1 MSEFVTH
8 CFEPVYDRESRILI
22 LGTMPSPASR
32 ENNFY
37 YSHPRNR
44 FWSVMARLFGCET
57 PASAYEKKALLL
69 REHIALWDVL
79 RCCEIDGAS
88 DASIRAAQPNDIPSL
103 LAACPDIRRVFTTG
117 GMAYRQYRRFFG
129 DVSDMP
135 EAYPLPS
142 TSPANAR
149 ASLDELCESYGV
161 ILEYLE

>member
-8 CFEPVYDRESRILI
+8 CFEPVFDSSSRILI

-32 ENNFY
+32 ENSFY

-44 FWSVMARLFGCET
+44 FWSVMARLFDCGVPT
-57 PASAYEKKALLL
+57 SAYEKKALLL

-103 LAACPDIRRVFTTG
+103 LAECPDICCVFTTG
-117 GMAYRQYRRFFG
+117 GMAYKQYRHFFG
-129 DVSDMP
+129 NTPDLP
-135 EAYPLPS
+135 EAVPLPS

-149 ASLDELCESYGV
+149 MSLNELCMSYRK
-161 ILEYLE
+161 ILEYLQ